1 MEIRQV
7 SSADPYPDAREALGR
22 WMNRE
27 SDEPRKQSGPRCGI
41 CRGEIAEDDDCYPL
55 IDEVVWH

>member
-1 MEIRQV
+1 M
-7 SSADPYPDAREALGR
+7 SSANPYPDAREALGR